1 MTENGAR
8 LTMRGHGVEAHGTRS
23 TQTVAPVQAIPAR
36 ATPVQAPPT
45 MVLEMIAPVAGAD
58 VSPVGAM
65 ACPVDPMERLQREFC

>member
-23 TQTVAPVQAIPAR
+23 TQTVA
-36 ATPVQAPPT
+36 PVQAPPT